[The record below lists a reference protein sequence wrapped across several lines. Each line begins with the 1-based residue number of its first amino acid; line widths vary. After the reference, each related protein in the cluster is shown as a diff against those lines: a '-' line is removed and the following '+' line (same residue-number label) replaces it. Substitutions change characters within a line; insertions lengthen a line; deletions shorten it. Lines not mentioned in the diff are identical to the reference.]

1 MRGLLSKE
9 TFPARRYRLVQA
21 ARYALLAYGI
31 FMIVGGILG
40 YVLPKTPSK
49 ISLIAGCIS
58 GLLALVAFF
67 VSSLESWTTPG
78 LAVGLVVSAGIA
90 VMMLPRI
97 KKAKKPQS
105 TILIVALSAVTAVV
119 VALGLALGN

>member
-1 MRGLLSKE
+1 M
-9 TFPARRYRLVQA
+9 VQA
-21 ARYALLAYGI
+21 ARYALLIYGI

-49 ISLIAGCIS
+49 ISLIAGCAS
-58 GLLALVAFF
+58 GLLAIAAFF
-67 VSSLESWTTPG
+67 IASAEASATPG

-105 TILIVALSAVTAVV
+105 TILIVALSAITAIV
-119 VALGLALGN
+119 VALGLALGS

>member
-1 MRGLLSKE
+1 
-9 TFPARRYRLVQA
+9 
-21 ARYALLAYGI
+21 
-31 FMIVGGILG
+31 MIVGGILG

-49 ISLIAGCIS
+49 ISLIAGCVS

-67 VSSLESWTTPG
+67 LSGIESWATPG

-90 VMMLPRI
+90 ILMLPRI

-105 TILIVALSAVTAVV
+105 TVMIVALSAVTAIV